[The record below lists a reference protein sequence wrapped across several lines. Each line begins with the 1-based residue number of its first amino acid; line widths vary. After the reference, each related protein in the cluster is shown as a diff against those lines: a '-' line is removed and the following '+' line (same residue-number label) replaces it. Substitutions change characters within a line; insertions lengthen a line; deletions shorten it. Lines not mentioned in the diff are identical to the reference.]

1 VYLSKEL
8 PRLELARKLVD
19 VVFIIAAKKEK
30 KAIVADGARQAKAA
44 KAILKKENQLK
55 RKVKGHANYIFLQEA
70 KKQYLSEERPPS
82 PEY

>member
-8 PRLELARKLVD
+8 PRLAPARKMVHA
-19 VVFIIAAKKEK
+19 VFIIAAKKEK

-55 RKVKGHANYIFLQEA
+55 RKAVGHANYIFLQEE
-70 KKQYLSEERPPS
+70 KKQYLLEERPPS